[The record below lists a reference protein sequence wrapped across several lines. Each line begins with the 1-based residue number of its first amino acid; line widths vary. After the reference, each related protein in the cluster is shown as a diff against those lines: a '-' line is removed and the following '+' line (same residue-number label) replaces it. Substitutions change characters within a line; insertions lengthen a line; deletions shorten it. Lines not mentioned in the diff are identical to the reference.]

1 MMRALLLAAVMVVG
15 SGVRAQ
21 ESGVDIGYGNGLLQ
35 GFNKCDQL
43 RSMFNNDDPK
53 IVVAIRE
60 CSLAEGY
67 TQGIVSHMNY
77 HGEFNLPNH
86 VTIGQIYDVVKKY
99 LTDHPESR
107 NQPSVA
113 LVETAVKAAWGKP

>member
-1 MMRALLLAAVMVVG
+1 
-15 SGVRAQ
+15 
-21 ESGVDIGYGNGLLQ
+21 
-35 GFNKCDQL
+35 
-43 RSMFNNDDPK
+43 MFNNDDPR

-67 TQGIVSHMNY
+67 TQGVVSHMSY

-86 VTIGQIYDVVKKY
+86 VTIGQVYDVVKKY

-107 NQPSVA
+107 NQPSVV